1 MILILKNVCV
11 IYGSFVVQNIPCGI
25 RNEKIIYTQKIYY
38 LWLQEGV
45 LELWVHFKDL
55 QAVPLASFARSSYRV
70 EIENETP
77 TILALPSDDYKNR
90 YVWLMVLLEII

>member
-1 MILILKNVCV
+1 M
-11 IYGSFVVQNIPCGI
+11 
-25 RNEKIIYTQKIYY
+25 
-38 LWLQEGV
+38 
-45 LELWVHFKDL
+45 ELWVHFKDL

-90 YVWLMVLLEII
+90 YVWLMVLLENNLIRRKTIP